1 MSRIGRIPPVPVPSG
16 VDVTID
22 GRVVTVKGPPKG
34 ELTHTVAAPPI
45 AVDRDDA
52 GASW

>member
-1 MSRIGRIPPVPVPSG
+1 MSRIGRIPRPGAFGCRRDDRRPRG
-16 VDVTID
+16 D
-22 GRVVTVKGPPKG
+22 GEGPKGG